1 MKKIILYILILSFGV
16 PILAQDAATNMEKY
30 WRYRKRYMNNFIIQS
45 DDVGACGC
53 NIPMAEIQMTSSNAT
68 SAVGSGYIKY
78 QLSLGDGNDGYR
90 YYLEFLASE
99 YYLLKQNG
107 QDCSETIKDL
117 YYVMLALLR
126 IELCSEFI
134 YAEYSM
140 GNPSLHETIST
151 PDINGFMLR
160 SDLIFP
166 NDGSAIQIPSTF
178 ANATN
183 YKTLNSSWGYF
194 LDVDQTN
201 TNVYTIGGGY
211 EEMSED
217 CYWNLIEGLVTV
229 AHLVGKNS
237 PNNPVPV
244 IPISTSP
251 VSMASSS

>member
-117 YYVMLALLR
+117 YKPALSLSFR
-126 IELCSEFI
+126 WSTYDQVQQLID
-134 YAEYSM
+134 
-140 GNPSLHETIST
+140 GWRPS
-151 PDINGFMLR
+151 
-160 SDLIFP
+160 
-166 NDGSAIQIPSTF
+166 
-178 ANATN
+178 
-183 YKTLNSSWGYF
+183 NSQS
-194 LDVDQTN
+194 
-201 TNVYTIGGGY
+201 
-211 EEMSED
+211 
-217 CYWNLIEGLVTV
+217 
-229 AHLVGKNS
+229 
-237 PNNPVPV
+237 NNKKLSGPQ
-244 IPISTSP
+244 
-251 VSMASSS
+251 AW